1 MLLVHKF
8 SKLSQTNM
16 IFFKYIRFRIYGPR
30 TLISMTSSS
39 VGSRK
44 THTAMISMARETP
57 PKRRN
62 MKGMRSNTCLSV
74 KYLKVPTNSSSISI
88 HFCHSDYP
96 LVFRVVSRD
105 VNRCNV
111 IRVYKLSLKWVPA
124 FVGGIMSYCCDLLGN
139 TKNYSSQITDPKP
152 NPAMHIEPMSPVR
165 PGNHFMTAATE
176 V

>member
-1 MLLVHKF
+1 MLLVHKS

-16 IFFKYIRFRIYGPR
+16 IFLQLHSVPDITYGPQ

-124 FVGGIMSYCCDLLGN
+124 FVGGIMSYCCDLWETQKTIL
-139 TKNYSSQITDPKP
+139 P
-152 NPAMHIEPMSPVR
+152 R
-165 PGNHFMTAATE
+165 
-176 V
+176 